1 MDNGVDCRLYISTYL
16 QGNILFVFGKE
27 KLPDII
33 EGPLQFTPVHTEHPV
48 HNMYIY
54 TTKRGSPYI
63 AIMISAFRYS
73 ILQNSRVEIDFKEKS
88 GFCIGI
94 LTHNISKKT

>member
-1 MDNGVDCRLYISTYL
+1 MDNGVDFILLLLY
-16 QGNILFVFGKE
+16 VFGKE

-33 EGPLQFTPVHTEHPV
+33 EGPLKSTPVHTEHPV
-48 HNMYIY
+48 HIMYIY

-73 ILQNSRVEIDFKEKS
+73 ILQNSRVGIDFKEKS
-88 GFCIGI
+88 GF
-94 LTHNISKKT
+94 